1 MFEFDEKFF
10 VALAFV
16 IFVAMVFKAGKKF
29 ILSSVDT
36 RILKIKSELEE
47 ATRLKNE
54 AAALLV
60 KYEKEQSNSLE
71 QVQSILAHA
80 RLEAERITKEAKE
93 ILENALTKRT
103 ELAMQKIAQAES
115 SVLTDLRSNALDITM
130 EAARSLILEGMS
142 PEVAE
147 EIISK
152 AFQDIERKLH

>member
-1 MFEFDEKFF
+1 MFDEKFF

-16 IFVAMVFKAGKKF
+16 MFVALMFKTGKKF
-29 ILSSVDT
+29 ILASLDT

-54 AAALLV
+54 ASALLA
-60 KYEKEQSNSLE
+60 KYEAEQNHSLE
-71 QVQSILAHA
+71 QVQAILAHA
-80 RLEAERITKEAKE
+80 RLEAERITQEAKE
-93 ILENALTKRT
+93 VLENALTKRT

-115 SVLTDLRSNALDITM
+115 SVMNDLRSNALDITM
-130 EAARSLILEGMS
+130 ETARTLILESMS

-147 EIISK
+147 EILSK